1 MLAVKLSEFDQEEWQ
16 RFKQSSEFKFK
27 PTFPAEIKN
36 PEIDLS
42 YNGVYLIPKISD
54 ESQVDIELGSN
65 VLDRNTH
72 KVTVRK

>member
-16 RFKQSSEFKFK
+16 RFKQSSGFKFK

-42 YNGVYLIPKISD
+42 YNGIYLIPKISD
-54 ESQVDIELGSN
+54 ESQVDIKLGSN